1 MRWKGNPLQNL
12 TTRKGNWRY
21 SEYFALVDTAH
32 EWGERPSALGLCEP
46 GEDLAVMQ
54 GYTDA
59 VTRMRAWENQEQERE
74 MKRRSR
80 RRR

>member
-1 MRWKGNPLQNL
+1 
-12 TTRKGNWRY
+12 
-21 SEYFALVDTAH
+21 VDTAH

>member
-1 MRWKGNPLQNL
+1 
-12 TTRKGNWRY
+12 
-21 SEYFALVDTAH
+21 
-32 EWGERPSALGLCEP
+32 LGLCEP
-46 GEDLAVMQ
+46 DEDLAVMQ
-54 GYTDA
+54 SYTDA